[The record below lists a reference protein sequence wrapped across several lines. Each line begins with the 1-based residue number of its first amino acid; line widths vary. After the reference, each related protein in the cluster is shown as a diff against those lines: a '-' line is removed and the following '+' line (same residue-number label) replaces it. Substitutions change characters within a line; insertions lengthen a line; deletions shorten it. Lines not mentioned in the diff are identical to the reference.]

1 MTYQEKIEAL
11 RDAEP
16 QHPLLRRLSAGESRA
31 NVIILDNC
39 LKKIR
44 QQKKAA
50 ADAPADNEPSD
61 PALNR
66 LHIEKSRLYAERARL
81 SNTFHDCQTDKE
93 RRKVSEQIQ
102 IVQAR
107 IEIVRA
113 NIRAYKANGRLPEE
127 EEEFPIP
134 ADPFRLI
141 GLRDSLRAAISRK
154 KKEIGMAET
163 AGEAEKLGRLK
174 SKQEHLKK
182 HLSIVEKAIET
193 RNIQPGRLQ
202 EG

>member
-1 MTYQEKIEAL
+1 MTYREKIEVL
-11 RDAEP
+11 RAAQPE
-16 QHPLLRRLSAGESRA
+16 HPLLRMLDKAETRA
-31 NVIILDNC
+31 NTIILENC

-44 QQKKAA
+44 QAKKAPPPV
-50 ADAPADNEPSD
+50 DAIASD

-66 LHIEKSRLYAERARL
+66 LHIEKSKLYAERAKH
-81 SNTFHDCQTDKE
+81 SNSFHECRSDKE

-102 IVQAR
+102 IVQSR

-113 NIRAYKANGRLPEE
+113 NIRVYQANGRLPDEE
-127 EEEFPIP
+127 EQYPVS
-134 ADPFRLI
+134 ADPFRLL

-154 KKEIGMAET
+154 KREIGMAET
-163 AGEAEKLGRLK
+163 AGEAEKLARLK
-174 SKQEHLKK
+174 SKYDHLKT
-182 HLSIVEKAIET
+182 HLSIVEKAIEI